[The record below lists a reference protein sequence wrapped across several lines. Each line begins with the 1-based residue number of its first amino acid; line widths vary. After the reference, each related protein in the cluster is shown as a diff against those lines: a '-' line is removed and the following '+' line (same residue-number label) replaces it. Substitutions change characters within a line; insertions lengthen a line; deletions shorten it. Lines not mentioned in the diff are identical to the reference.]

1 MHHEKISEPVTAE
14 LRNKNE
20 FSDNQSTGGFK
31 SNMAYDFDSKNVI
44 LCVCSTPKH
53 HEEPS
58 FGENSLEL
66 SKNSCSEV
74 SLLEKS
80 PSSGASGFP
89 HSKFRLSSKEK
100 FVSCGDI
107 SLTGKSSTN
116 ELNELGNIN
125 NNADDEDNK
134 QTPDGDL
141 TIIMVRKSLGS
152 KSEKIKTPRAEEN
165 PNEETTSVQ
174 KLRNNSKSKRALA
187 ITDGLLCAIIVAPLV
202 VGHWRGLWELMD
214 LNSEIF
220 PTWVCFFLGL
230 GVHLF
235 FAILKNILHAEFDEM
250 KETAGIFHRL
260 ASRLVRNAYTFIF
273 AAACIMHWRS
283 GWIIFSDCTVHSWIT
298 QCATAVCVVLLILLR
313 SVRNLLSAPFILGID
328 KHGKVFLFP
337 TRFNLNT
344 RNWSLYVLDCAFSVG
359 VIGTLV
365 VFAWRGSW
373 VIFDLYLYPDNPEYS
388 AVGSVVIGYAIV
400 VIMFSLQPVMRYA
413 CARLKGLPRIIAV
426 DIFLLISFIGA
437 VNVWRGVWNCLGLW
451 FLPDEPELSCWITLL
466 GCFTLLVLLNCSNS
480 ILVRG
485 VYIDAEEDDEKCA
498 AFPCHYLRL
507 FFKIEREKKE
517 ARRQNLVVASR
528 DLATITE
535 RSAKEE
541 NGALLNASD
550 SATVSENPESLV

>member
-1 MHHEKISEPVTAE
+1 MSNSARRSSCNTKQDWKMVE
-14 LRNKNE
+14 LRGASVTGALENRSSNSVHYTILTVLDTI
-20 FSDNQSTGGFK
+20 FST
-31 SNMAYDFDSKNVI
+31 
-44 LCVCSTPKH
+44 CVAAPAVVGYWRGTW
-53 HEEPS
+53 
-58 FGENSLEL
+58 EL
-66 SKNSCSEV
+66 SDVYIYPDNEVISCIV
-74 SLLEKS
+74 SIII
-80 PSSGASGFP
+80 GFSGFFVFNVTQHFLDEFFHP
-89 HSKFRLSSKEK
+89 DKHRLSYYLGSRCYTAL
-100 FVSCGDI
+100 FGFCCVNVWRGVWQALDLATGLLPSTVFATTGIGLLALALLRALRNIAAPPI
-107 SLTGKSSTN
+107 SL
-116 ELNELGNIN
+116 
-125 NNADDEDNK
+125 
-134 QTPDGDL
+134 
-141 TIIMVRKSLGS
+141 
-152 KSEKIKTPRAEEN
+152 
-165 PNEETTSVQ
+165 SVD
-174 KLRNNSKSKRALA
+174 SCP
-187 ITDGLLCAIIVAPLV
+187 GYFV
-202 VGHWRGLWELMD
+202 V
-214 LNSEIF
+214 
-220 PTWVCFFLGL
+220 PTMFRV
-230 GVHLF
+230 
-235 FAILKNILHAEFDEM
+235 D
-250 KETAGIFHRL
+250 
-260 ASRLVRNAYTFIF
+260 
-273 AAACIMHWRS
+273 
-283 GWIIFSDCTVHSWIT
+283 
-298 QCATAVCVVLLILLR
+298 
-313 SVRNLLSAPFILGID
+313 
-328 KHGKVFLFP
+328 
-337 TRFNLNT
+337 NT